1 MKMIIPPLLL
11 LACLAAAFNAEA
23 AFELL
28 EEQVDF
34 GPRHPGSAGHES
46 CKWWLVGEL
55 GKYCDGLT
63 LDAFDY
69 VSPDGA
75 HAFRLTNIIGVI
87 NPESPRRVMLG
98 AHWDTRINA
107 DEDPDPKRRTDPVPG
122 ANDGAS
128 GVAVLLELA
137 RAFAEDPPSVGIV
150 FVLFDG
156 EDQGRIGGMEFR
168 LGSEHLA
175 RQSSLRYAYGI
186 VVDMIGDAD
195 LNVLHEGNSVLDAPE
210 LVGRIWDI
218 AADPGIE
225 AFIPGLGHTVNDDH
239 KPFLERGL
247 PTVLIIDFDY
257 DVWHTVA
264 DTPEHCSPESLGA
277 VGRVLEALIRSEEP

>member
-1 MKMIIPPLLL
+1 MKRVLLPLLFL
-11 LACLAAAFNAEA
+11 TCLAAAFDAEA

-28 EEQVDF
+28 EEQMAL
-34 GPRHPGSAGHES
+34 GPRYPGSAGHES
-46 CKWWLVGEL
+46 CKWWLVEQL

-87 NPESPRRVMLG
+87 NPEATRRIMLG
-98 AHWDTRINA
+98 AHWDTRIHA
-107 DEDPDPKRRTDPVPG
+107 DEDPDPERRTDPVPG

-137 RAFAEDPPSVGIV
+137 RAFAEDPPAVGII

-156 EDQGRIGGMEFR
+156 EDQGRIGGMEFCI
-168 LGSEHLA
+168 GSEHLA
-175 RQSSLRYAYGI
+175 RQGPLRYAYGI

-195 LNVLHEGNSVLDAPE
+195 LNILHEGNSVLDTPE
-210 LVGRIWDI
+210 LVKRIWDT
-218 AADPGIE
+218 AADLGTD

-257 DVWHTVA
+257 DVWHTVD

-277 VGRVLEALIRSEEP
+277 VGRVLEKLIRSE